1 VRRGLPAALLVLA
14 AAFGL
19 PGASAAAQE
28 PAPGSTGAQ
37 RRAEA
42 RALGDVALSVQTELE
57 KLQPD
62 IVEAS
67 GGSFDRKTLRCVN
80 RAIDDLEETQISEDV
95 AESLGFVLLIGVLPA
110 EARVVA
116 PPLRRASERLSAV
129 STGDRILQDG
139 VKAWLAT
146 SDFYGRLASVRAT
159 PCSVLTPWRHDGF
172 KLSKAP
178 RELLAFARLLEAE
191 TDPLDRLGRAERRL
205 LQLGVKSRA
214 AEAFGETL
222 DELVATDLFA
232 EPSTEVSSTLGITDL
247 GTSAIYGSAGGS

>member
-1 VRRGLPAALLVLA
+1 MRRGLLALLVGG

-42 RALGDVALSVQTELE
+42 RALGEVALSVRTELE

-62 IVEAS
+62 VDDS
-67 GGSFDRKTLRCVN
+67 FGSSDRKNERCVN
-80 RAIDDLEETQISEDV
+80 RAVEDLVRAQGPPEL
-95 AESLGFVLLIGVLPA
+95 AEGIGLVLALEVLPA
-110 EARVVA
+110 QARIVA
-116 PPLRRASERLSAV
+116 PPVKRASQRLSAV

-146 SDFYGRLASVRAT
+146 SDFYDRLASFKAT
-159 PCSVLTPWRHDGF
+159 PCSVLTPWRHDGY
-172 KLSKAP
+172 KPSKAP
-178 RELLAFARLLEAE
+178 RELRAFARLLDEE
-191 TDPLDRLGRAERRL
+191 TDPLDRLGRAQRRL

-214 AEAFGETL
+214 AAAFGETL
-222 DELVATDLFA
+222 DEFVATGFFA
-232 EPSTEVSSTLGITDL
+232 VPSIPVPSSLGITSV
-247 GTSAIYGSAGGS
+247 GTTPIYGRAGDD